1 MQETARKRLLAFK
14 EMVHP
19 TFRSTLSS
27 GLLEWY
33 RNRESS
39 HKRRL
44 EEREVFHFF
53 EKKKK
58 VHRRNTF
65 FYIARD
71 WFLAC
76 GQLRIFFLRL
86 YFMTKFIKAA
96 DSNYKVHFK
105 MHFYYFMVHIIR
117 FQMGMGAI

>member
-44 EEREVFHFF
+44 EEREVFNFF

-58 VHRRNTF
+58 
-65 FYIARD
+65 YID
-71 WFLAC
+71 VILFSILPGTGFWPV
-76 GQLRIFFLRL
+76 
-86 YFMTKFIKAA
+86 
-96 DSNYKVHFK
+96 DS
-105 MHFYYFMVHIIR
+105 
-117 FQMGMGAI
+117 